1 MIPKEDRP
9 GGARDHHRDD
19 ADHRL
24 ADEITP
30 DGSRITRPPVR
41 LSLTIALDHLD
52 AARLCCWV
60 APADRR
66 CKSAVVAM
74 NGLDHLDYEDVELL
88 AEVHRIAN
96 EVVADVGSVP
106 ALGSADWWSAPHAGK
121 VASLLVL
128 AEARLIDDPHL
139 IAAEQLR
146 DVSKAIS
153 GELDWRA
160 FARDHVTHT
169 ELQRRRAE
177 VGPLCQHYTGGS
189 VAWDTRSQETAA

>member
-1 MIPKEDRP
+1 MLLLDRT
-9 GGARDHHRDD
+9 A
-19 ADHRL
+19 
-24 ADEITP
+24 
-30 DGSRITRPPVR
+30 GSP
-41 LSLTIALDHLD
+41 LQGQ
-52 AARLCCWV
+52 
-60 APADRR
+60 
-66 CKSAVVAM
+66 VVTVS
-74 NGLDHLDYEDVELL
+74 GLDHLDYEDVELL
-88 AEVHRIAN
+88 AEVHRITSKVIA
-96 EVVADVGSVP
+96 EAGSVP
-106 ALGSADWWSAPHAGK
+106 VVGSADWWSAPLAGK

-160 FARDHVTHT
+160 FARGHVTHT

-189 VAWDTRSQETAA
+189 VAWDSRSQETAA